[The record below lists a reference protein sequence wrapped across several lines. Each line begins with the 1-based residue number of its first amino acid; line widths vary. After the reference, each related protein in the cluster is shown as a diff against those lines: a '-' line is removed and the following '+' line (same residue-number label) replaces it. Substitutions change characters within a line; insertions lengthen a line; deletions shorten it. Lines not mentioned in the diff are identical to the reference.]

1 MCTAQRRASTSKTR
15 RRRPTRRARRHRQ
28 NWARR
33 MSRRCSTTRNELDWR
48 QTGRDDDN
56 LAITWF
62 VVSTIALTRRRSP
75 SVVVVVVRL
84 GRFVVVDASLTAMS
98 CHKTV
103 TIITIISVGPNNF
116 IYLFYIQFWC
126 CGCPSNRGRQ
136 HLATPLKTC
145 QNIEAGF

>member
-1 MCTAQRRASTSKTR
+1 
-15 RRRPTRRARRHRQ
+15 
-28 NWARR
+28 

-103 TIITIISVGPNNF
+103 TIIITITITIISVTIFLF
-116 IYLFYIQFWC
+116 ILYPVLVFKVLRL
-126 CGCPSNRGRQ
+126 S
-136 HLATPLKTC
+136 LKP
-145 QNIEAGF
+145 G